1 MLTVFQGQNSGL
13 IGMKI
18 NKPKQILSL
27 DGSLAKHKF
36 AVVFFMPG
44 QLKTDILFILNVFL
58 HIYFKNDG
66 LIKSITVFIIYALL
80 QFFLN
85 ILNVPMFLLLWKLW
99 GLKIKNVWFRDVCT
113 CVFTFIHLAD
123 AFIPSIWECE
133 N

>member
-1 MLTVFQGQNSGL
+1 
-13 IGMKI
+13 MKI

-66 LIKSITVFIIYALL
+66 LIKSITVFIIYASL
-80 QFFLN
+80 QFFFKHTKCS
-85 ILNVPMFLLLWKLW
+85 NVFIIMKALRVEDK
-99 GLKIKNVWFRDVCT
+99 K
-113 CVFTFIHLAD
+113 CVI
-123 AFIPSIWECE
+123 
-133 N
+133 